1 MSLMSSLAS
10 SLTSKARNPS
20 GSRDAVFSE
29 RGALDGLAV
38 AASPLTFEGAAA
50 EWLSRIETLLRE
62 AAAGD
67 GVLFA
72 AARYHLDTGGKRI
85 RALLPPLLA
94 QNLGASAQALDEALT
109 LGVAL
114 ELVHNGTLVHD
125 DLQDGDTARRGM
137 PTVWARYGMQQ
148 AVNVGTAML
157 LLGLSKVLGTRPG
170 PEVIADVNLAIL
182 HIVEGQALEFE
193 LQGSASPT
201 VSHWERMAAG
211 KTGALFGACFI
222 AGVAAVG
229 GSHRARDAAWAFGV
243 ELGVFFQLQD
253 DLLDLVGDKGRDAV
267 ATDLAE
273 GKISWPVAWCCE
285 NAEAGLAARLLQIVK
300 TPRESTTPEMVVEAL
315 GLLHESGAIAAA
327 TETLT
332 RSARALLS
340 APWCEV
346 VPGIVERVIAPVR
359 HVLKSL

>member
-1 MSLMSSLAS
+1 MSSATDPTR
-10 SLTSKARNPS
+10 TSTARTS
-20 GSRDAVFSE
+20 ERSRDAVFSE
-29 RGALDGLAV
+29 RAALDGLALL
-38 AASPLTFEGAAA
+38 ATPLGFEGAAA
-50 EWLSRIETLLRE
+50 LWLPRIEALLRE

-85 RALLPPLLA
+85 RALLPPLVA
-94 QNLGASAQALDEALT
+94 RNLGASESALDEALT

-170 PEVIADVNLAIL
+170 AGLIADVNLAIL

-193 LQGSASPT
+193 LQGSPNPS
-201 VSHWERMAAG
+201 VQHWERMAAG

-222 AGVAAVG
+222 AGVAAAG

-285 NAEAGLAARLLQIVK
+285 HAEPALAARLLEIVK
-300 TPRESTTPEMVVEAL
+300 TPREATTSAMVAEAL

-327 TETLT
+327 TGALT
-332 RSARALLS
+332 RSARSLLA
-340 APWCEV
+340 APWSEV
-346 VPGIVERVIAPVR
+346 VPGVVERVIAPVR
-359 HVLKSL
+359 HVLTAL

>member
-1 MSLMSSLAS
+1 MTSRPSSS
-10 SLTSKARNPS
+10 SGART
-20 GSRDAVFSE
+20 GGRTRDAVFSE
-29 RGALDGLAV
+29 REALSGLTV
-38 AASPLTFEGAAA
+38 SGEPLTFEVAASL
-50 EWLSRIETLLRE
+50 WLERVEALLRE

-67 GVLFA
+67 GVLFS

-85 RALLPPLLA
+85 RAILPPLLA
-94 QNLGASAQALDEALT
+94 KNLGCSAEQLDEALT

-125 DLQDGDTARRGM
+125 DLQDGDVARRGM

-157 LLGLSKVLGTRPG
+157 LLGLSKVLGTASG
-170 PEVIADVNLAIL
+170 ASLIADVNLAIL

-193 LQGSASPT
+193 LQGSDAPT
-201 VSHWERMAAG
+201 VERWERMAAG

-222 AGVAAVG
+222 AGVAAAR
-229 GSHRARDAAWAFGV
+229 GSSRARDAAWAFGV

-285 NAEAGLAARLLQIVK
+285 HAEPALAARILHIVK
-300 TPRESTTPEMVVEAL
+300 TPRESTSPEMVADAL
-315 GLLHESGAIAAA
+315 ALLHQTGAIAAA
-327 TETLT
+327 TQTLT
-332 RSARALLS
+332 RSAKALLA

-346 VPGIVERVIAPVR
+346 VPGVVERVIAPVR
-359 HVLKSL
+359 HVLTGL

>member
-1 MSLMSSLAS
+1 MSATSDPRKTSDPASL
-10 SLTSKARNPS
+10 RP
-20 GSRDAVFSE
+20 SRDAVFSE
-29 RGALDGLAV
+29 RAALDGLAV
-38 AASPLTFEGAAA
+38 SATPLTFEGAASQ
-50 EWLSRIETLLRE
+50 WLPRIEVLLRE

-72 AARYHLDTGGKRI
+72 AARYHFDTGGKRI
-85 RALLPPLLA
+85 RAILPPLLA
-94 QNLGASAQALDEALT
+94 SNLRASEAALDEALT

-137 PTVWARYGMQQ
+137 PTVWARYGMAQ

-157 LLGLSKVLGTRPG
+157 LLGLSRVLSTRPG
-170 PEVIADVNLAIL
+170 PGLIADVNLAIL

-193 LQGSASPT
+193 LQGSESPT
-201 VSHWERMAAG
+201 VAQWERMAAG

-222 AGVAAVG
+222 AGVAAAG
-229 GSHRARDAAWAFGV
+229 GSGRARDAAWAFGV

-273 GKISWPVAWCCE
+273 GKISWPVAWCRE
-285 NAEAGLAARLLQIVK
+285 HAEAGLAGRLLQIVK
-300 TPRESTTPEMVVEAL
+300 TPREATTPEMVSEAL
-315 GLLHESGAIAAA
+315 SLLHRSGAIAAA
-327 TETLT
+327 TDTLT

-346 VPGIVERVIAPVR
+346 VPGVVERVIAPVR
-359 HVLKSL
+359 HVLTGL